1 MPKCLNNLKKV
12 APYAHVLQNEKKV
25 ALYAHVLERWF
36 QLFYKQR

>member
-1 MPKCLNNLKKV
+1 MSYKLKEKV
-12 APYAHVLQNEKKV
+12 APYAHVLQIEKKV